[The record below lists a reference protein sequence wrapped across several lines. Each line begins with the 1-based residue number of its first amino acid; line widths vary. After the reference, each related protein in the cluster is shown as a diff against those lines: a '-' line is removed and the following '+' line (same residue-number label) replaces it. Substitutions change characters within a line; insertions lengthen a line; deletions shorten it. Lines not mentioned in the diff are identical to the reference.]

1 MEQGLKVFG
10 KIISKLPKIALDTSC
25 LLYYIEQNP
34 KYEKFTQI
42 IFEEVLPSGN
52 TKMVASTLIIT
63 ETLSLAFAENRLDL
77 VLTYKSAL
85 SGLPNLTLY
94 PVSEQTAE
102 TAAYIRGVYRLAT
115 PDAIHI
121 ATAIEENASAIVGND
136 KKWKKVKEIK
146 TIVLEDF
153 V

>member
-10 KIISKLPKIALDTSC
+10 KIILKLPKIALDTSC

-42 IFEEVLPSGN
+42 IFEELLLSGN
-52 TKMVASTLIIT
+52 TKAIASTLIIT
-63 ETLSLAFAENRLDL
+63 ETLPPAFAENRRDL
-77 VLTYKSAL
+77 VLAYKSAIL
-85 SGLPNLTLY
+85 GLPNLTIY
-94 PVSEQTAE
+94 PVTEQIAE
-102 TAAYIRGVYRLAT
+102 TAAYIRGVHRLST
-115 PDAIHI
+115 PDAIHL
-121 ATAIEENASAIVGND
+121 ATAIEEGAKAIIGND

-153 V
+153 I